1 MDAKLHAD
9 AIHRGA
15 GQIIPPS
22 RRAMFAC
29 QIKSETRLLEPMN
42 IAEIRCPKSKMSGVY
57 KCLNKRRAK
66 DMMENADEDED
77 NADTMLKA
85 LLPVS
90 ESFGFTAELR

>member
-29 QIKSETRLLEPMN
+29 QIKSDTRLVEPMYM
-42 IAEIRCPKSKMSGVY
+42 AEISCPKNKMTGVY
-57 KCLNKRRAK
+57 KCLNKRRG
-66 DMMENADEDED
+66 EI
-77 NADTMLKA
+77 
-85 LLPVS
+85 
-90 ESFGFTAELR
+90 